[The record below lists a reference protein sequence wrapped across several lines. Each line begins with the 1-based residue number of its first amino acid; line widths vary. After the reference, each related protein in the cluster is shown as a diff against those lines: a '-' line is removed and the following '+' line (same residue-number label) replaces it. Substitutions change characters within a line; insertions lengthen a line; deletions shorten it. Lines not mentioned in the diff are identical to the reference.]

1 MKKVDASSKYQSSL
15 PVTSDDLLTR
25 LDQWK
30 ISYKC
35 HNHAPVDTVEEYKK
49 IQNKFLIS
57 SEGGGHIKNLYLRDH
72 KKNNFLIVVEQDI
85 RVDLKFLKNKINSGR
100 LSFGSSERLME
111 NLGVRPGAVTPFA
124 MINGVKHNV
133 SLFLDNRLKSR
144 TKIYAHPMVNDKTL
158 ELSINDLEMFF
169 EKVGAQRV
177 WVDF

>member
-1 MKKVDASSKYQSSL
+1 M
-15 PVTSDDLLTR
+15 
-25 LDQWK
+25 
-30 ISYKC
+30 
-35 HNHAPVDTVEEYKK
+35 
-49 IQNKFLIS
+49 
-57 SEGGGHIKNLYLRDH
+57 
-72 KKNNFLIVVEQDI
+72 IVVEQDI
-85 RVDLKFLKNKINSGR
+85 RVDLKVLKNKINSGR

-144 TKIYAHPMVNDKTL
+144 IKIYAHPMVNDKTL